1 MAAWGSVHRFLV
13 KWVPLPS
20 ICATMNCAF
29 SIVNIS
35 SAIFDRSAPDLN
47 SCPDESLPEFAFIGR
62 SNVGKSSLLNLLA
75 GEQGLARVS
84 PTPGFTKL
92 INLFTMNKCWR
103 LVDLPGYGFAHG
115 PKQGRARFSAA
126 VSDYLENRT
135 NLCLV
140 FALIDSG
147 LAPQAM
153 DLEFV
158 EWLVRHAVP
167 FVFVFTKT
175 DKVTPAT
182 VQANTAA
189 FTARISA
196 WFEKL
201 PAVFT
206 CSAQTRQGRPE
217 LLGVIDEAMTAINT
231 ASIRAPATHESSPGL
246 SLPAPARENRKR
258 RPDLHR
264 PW

>member
-1 MAAWGSVHRFLV
+1 MD
-13 KWVPLPS
+13 
-20 ICATMNCAF
+20 CA
-29 SIVNIS
+29 SSSVNIS

-62 SNVGKSSLLNLLA
+62 SNVGKSALLNLLA

-84 PTPGFTKL
+84 PTPGFTRL

-115 PKQGRARFSAA
+115 PKADRARFSAA
-126 VSDYLENRT
+126 VADYLENRA

-147 LAPQAM
+147 LAPQAI

-182 VQANTAA
+182 VQANIAA
-189 FTARISA
+189 FAARISA

-201 PAVFT
+201 PGVFT
-206 CSAQTRQGRPE
+206 CSAETGQGRQE
-217 LLGVIDEAMTAINT
+217 LLGVIDEQMTAINAAT
-231 ASIRAPATHESSPGL
+231 SRARVHAETLSPQTGE
-246 SLPAPARENRKR
+246 RDNRKR
-258 RPDLHR
+258 RPDLNR

>member
-1 MAAWGSVHRFLV
+1 
-13 KWVPLPS
+13 
-20 ICATMNCAF
+20 MNCAF

-62 SNVGKSSLLNLLA
+62 SNVGKSSLLNMLA

-115 PKQGRARFSAA
+115 PKQDRTRFSAA
-126 VSDYLENRT
+126 VSDYLENRP
-135 NLCLV
+135 NLSLV
-140 FALIDSG
+140 FAMIDSR
-147 LAPQAM
+147 LAPQAI

-158 EWLVRHAVP
+158 EWLVRRAVP

-175 DKVTPAT
+175 DKATPAR
-182 VQANTAA
+182 VQANIAA

-206 CSAQTRQGRPE
+206 CSVQTRQGRPE
-217 LLGVIDEAMTAINT
+217 LLGVIDEVMTAINT
-231 ASIRAPATHESSPGL
+231 ASIRAPEGNESSPTL

>member
-1 MAAWGSVHRFLV
+1 
-13 KWVPLPS
+13 
-20 ICATMNCAF
+20 
-29 SIVNIS
+29 
-35 SAIFDRSAPDLN
+35 
-47 SCPDESLPEFAFIGR
+47 
-62 SNVGKSSLLNLLA
+62 
-75 GEQGLARVS
+75 LARVS
-84 PTPGFTKL
+84 TTPGFTKL

-103 LVDLPGYGFAHG
+103 LVDLPGYGFAHVAR
-115 PKQGRARFSAA
+115 KDQARFNQA
-126 VSDYLENRT
+126 VNDYLENRP
-135 NLCLV
+135 NLSLV
-140 FALIDSG
+140 FALIDSR
-147 LAPQAM
+147 LAPQAI

-182 VQANTAA
+182 VQANIAA

-206 CSAQTRQGRPE
+206 CSVQTRQGRPE
-217 LLGVIDEAMTAINT
+217 LLAVIDEAMTAINT
-231 ASIRAPATHESSPGL
+231 ASIWAPAANASSPSL
-246 SLPAPARENRKR
+246 SLPAPAWENRKR

>member
-1 MAAWGSVHRFLV
+1 MCSWRR
-13 KWVPLPS
+13 
-20 ICATMNCAF
+20 ICATLSYEY

-35 SAIFDRSAPDLN
+35 SAIFDCSAPDLD

-62 SNVGKSSLLNLLA
+62 SNVGKSSLLNMLA
-75 GEQGLARVS
+75 GERGLARVS

-103 LVDLPGYGFAHG
+103 LVDLPGYGFAHVAR
-115 PKQGRARFSAA
+115 KDSARFSEAA
-126 VSDYLENRT
+126 IEYLEHRT

-147 LAPQAM
+147 LSPQAI

-158 EWLVRHAVP
+158 EWLVGHAVP
-167 FVFVFTKT
+167 FIFVFTKT
-175 DKVTPAT
+175 DKVSAVK
-182 VQANTAA
+182 VQTNIAA
-189 FTARISA
+189 FTDRISS

-201 PAVFT
+201 PAMFS
-206 CSAQTRQGRPE
+206 CSAKTGKGRQE
-217 LLGVIDEAMTAINT
+217 LLGVIHEAMTAINA
-231 ASIRAPATHESSPGL
+231 ASSPAPLPTESSPSL
-246 SLPAPARENRKR
+246 SLQSRVRENRKR
-258 RPDLHR
+258 RPDLNR

>member
-1 MAAWGSVHRFLV
+1 MGCQF
-13 KWVPLPS
+13 P
-20 ICATMNCAF
+20 
-29 SIVNIS
+29 IVNIS
-35 SAIFDRSAPDLN
+35 SAIFDGSAPDLK

-62 SNVGKSSLLNLLA
+62 SNVGKSSLLNMLA

-92 INLFTMNKCWR
+92 INVFTMNKCWR
-103 LVDLPGYGFAHG
+103 LVDLPGYGFA
-115 PKQGRARFSAA
+115 QGARKDRARFNQA
-126 VSDYLENRT
+126 VLDYLENRT

-147 LAPQAM
+147 LAPQEI
-153 DLEFV
+153 DIEFV

-167 FVFVFTKT
+167 FVLVFTKT
-175 DKVTPAT
+175 DKAPAT
-182 VQANTAA
+182 TAQANIAA
-189 FTARISA
+189 FKDRISK

-206 CSAQTRQGRPE
+206 CSVAARQGRQE
-217 LLGVIDEAMTAINT
+217 LLGVIDEEMAAINT
-231 ASIRAPATHESSPGL
+231 SSVRAPGPKESSPNQ
-246 SLPAPARENRKR
+246 SLQARAQENRKR
-258 RPDLHR
+258 RPDLNR